1 MSNYT
6 QVTAFTPKDALA
18 SGNPAKVIKGSDFD
32 GEFAAIS
39 TAIASK
45 ADDAATT
52 AALAGKRSVSETV
65 SVIGTNT
72 NAVTGTTYVLTAS
85 LTLTLP
91 SAPSVGDFVRVINRS
106 GTLTSVVGRNSL
118 NIMGL
123 AEDMTLDNLNA
134 SMTLVY
140 ADATRGWVWN

>member
-6 QVTAFTPKDALA
+6 QVTAFTPKDSLA
-18 SGNPAKVIKGSDFD
+18 SGNPAKVIKGADFD
-32 GEFAAIS
+32 AEFVAIS

-45 ADDAATT
+45 ADDSTT
-52 AALAGKRSVSETV
+52 TTALAGKRSVAETV

-72 NAVTGTTYVLTAS
+72 NAVVGSTYVLTAS

-91 SAPSVGDFVRVINRS
+91 ASPLAGEFVTVINRS
-106 GTLTSVVGRNSL
+106 ATLTAVIGRNGN

-123 AEDMTLDNLNA
+123 AEDMTLDSLNA
-134 SMTLVY
+134 SLTLIY